1 MSLVLASAS
10 PRRQE
15 LLAMLRPNFECLP
28 SDIDESISAGES
40 ASDYVHRMAVEK
52 AQACPIQDAVVV
64 AADTS
69 VVLDEQI
76 LGKPANTDH
85 ARTLLRNLSGR
96 THRVLTSVA
105 VRRGKICRS
114 VTVETEV
121 DFVSLS
127 DDLIACYL
135 LTDEPWDKAGAYGI
149 QGFAGSFVSAIRGS
163 YSSVV
168 GLPLVE
174 TRELL
179 ADFGL
184 APMWPTHHA

>member
-1 MSLVLASAS
+1 
-10 PRRQE
+10 
-15 LLAMLRPNFECLP
+15 MLFPNFECLP
-28 SDIDESISAGES
+28 SDIDESIATAES

-69 VVLDEQI
+69 VILDEQI

-85 ARTLLRNLSGR
+85 ARTLLQTLSGR

-105 VRRGKICRS
+105 VRRGQSYRS

-121 DFVSLS
+121 DFVPLS

-179 ADFGL
+179 AHFGL
-184 APMWPTHHA
+184 APMGPARHA